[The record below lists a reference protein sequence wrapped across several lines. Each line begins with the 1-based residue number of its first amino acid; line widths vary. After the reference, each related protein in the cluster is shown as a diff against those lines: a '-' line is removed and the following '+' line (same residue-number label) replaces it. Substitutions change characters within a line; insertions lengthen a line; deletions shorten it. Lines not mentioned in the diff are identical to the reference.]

1 MWYFSTDWI
10 HWMSFSL
17 LWTLH
22 NESQCG
28 EVIKN
33 ISMKRETWWQLTC
46 IITPCVWLCLFNS
59 IKQKR
64 WLQMC
69 GPKETNRWHLVD
81 FSSVWLSSVF
91 IYLFVWAAGTTA
103 AVLRACVCP
112 GVDGSLTPGTSIS
125 SLLNTRWRTL
135 PRRGE
140 RAPFFLFFFSFLELA
155 TRHATHSNGG
165 LALLSLNLTGGM
177 RLVGTQARGCPPL
190 FMAHRSVSALIIIK
204 PSLLQIKGWPARAA
218 LPLSHEAQE
227 ELTGLCARACPGKN
241 FIILFT

>member
-1 MWYFSTDWI
+1 MCDCVYSIPLNNNADCRCAGLKRQTGDT
-10 HWMSFSL
+10 L
-17 LWTLH
+17 LIFRR
-22 NESQCG
+22 CDC
-28 EVIKN
+28 
-33 ISMKRETWWQLTC
+33 R
-46 IITPCVWLCLFNS
+46 PCLFTCLCEQRGQQQPS
-59 IKQKR
+59 
-64 WLQMC
+64 C
-69 GPKETNRWHLVD
+69 GPVCVLVWMAASHRAHLSPH
-81 FSSVWLSSVF
+81 FSIRGDELSH
-91 IYLFVWAAGTTA
+91 G
-103 AVLRACVCP
+103 
-112 GVDGSLTPGTSIS
+112 GGSA
-125 SLLNTRWRTL
+125 R
-135 PRRGE
+135 
-140 RAPFFLFFFSFLELA
+140 PFFFFFFFSFLELA